1 MQLVTACNIT
11 FLEECPVKKHDYVL
25 CRGFDEAGLVGL
37 GKGLMLGISGSITRP
52 LLSGL
57 EMSGNIARSIRDT
70 VMEDSAPSQRLRPPR
85 FVTHMTPLAPYNW
98 HEALGRCLA
107 ADVARG
113 QFSRERF
120 LACFQLAG
128 LLDFIVLTHVRL
140 LRILSSGLQAPPFLL
155 GTTALN
161 DILLLQR

>member
-1 MQLVTACNIT
+1 MN
-11 FLEECPVKKHDYVL
+11 
-25 CRGFDEAGLVGL
+25 CRGFDEGGVIGLAKGVLVGV
-37 GKGLMLGISGSITRP
+37 SGSMTRP

-57 EMSGNIARSIRDT
+57 EMSGNIARSIRDAI
-70 VMEDSAPSQRLRPPR
+70 MEDSAPSQRLRAPR
-85 FVTHMTPLAPYNW
+85 FVTHITPLAPYNW

-128 LLDFIVLTHVRL
+128 LHDFVVVTHVRL
-140 LRILSSGLQAPPFLL
+140 LRILSSGLQAPPVLL
-155 GTTALN
+155 GTIAHS
-161 DILLLQR
+161 DIFLLQR